1 MNQSFQ
7 KIMNGINFSK
17 HFAKKKKKKKKKK
30 SKKGHY
36 TNYSWRIL
44 SFIELDLYLITNF
57 LYIKFESNT
66 SILSKDKERKPF
78 SKHFVKKKKKKKR
91 NRERA
96 RTSVTLGGFTRKSK
110 LTCIFRLYASV

>member
-1 MNQSFQ
+1 MFSLIEHDLYFIIIYLCIKFESNESILSKDNERNQFFKAFCQ
-7 KIMNGINFSK
+7 
-17 HFAKKKKKKKKKK
+17 KKKKKKKK
-30 SKKGHY
+30 SKKGHF

-78 SKHFVKKKKKKKR
+78 SKHFAIKKKKKKK
-91 NRERA
+91 
-96 RTSVTLGGFTRKSK
+96 KK
-110 LTCIFRLYASV
+110 KK